1 MLTFELASFQVEP
14 QSSETNKHSIVSV
27 AQSTGQNVGNLGVE
41 TLPTTLYDLDKLAR
55 AIASHETAMG
65 TTGVGKTQNNVC
77 GIRRNGAF
85 ESYETLEDGLADC
98 KGVLT
103 KYYANKTITQIAQ
116 NWTTTQC
123 QEWIDNVTYFYN
135 N

>member
-1 MLTFELASFQVEP
+1 MLTRGVPSFSIGKREATA
-14 QSSETNKHSIVSV
+14 ETTAEN
-27 AQSTGQNVGNLGVE
+27 
-41 TLPTTLYDLDKLAR
+41 TTIDLEKQPSALYDLDKLAA

-85 ESYETLEDGLADC
+85 ESYKTIEDGLADC
-98 KGVLT
+98 KSVLT
-103 KYYANKTITQIAQ
+103 KYYADKTISQIAQ
-116 NWTTTQC
+116 RWTTTQR